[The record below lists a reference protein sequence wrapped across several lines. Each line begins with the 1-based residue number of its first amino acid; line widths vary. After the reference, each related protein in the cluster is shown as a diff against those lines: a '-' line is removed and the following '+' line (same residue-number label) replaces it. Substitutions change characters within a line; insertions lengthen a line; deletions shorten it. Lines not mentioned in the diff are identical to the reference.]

1 MMTQRHSDES
11 NNKKKK
17 KNFCEEEEPKG
28 ERAQQKSRLLTETK
42 TPTRFEHTWEEDP
55 DDGSLFFREDGA
67 AAFFFVRSLE
77 GEAFGK
83 RAREDHVKSQ
93 LPKQTY
99 LEIFTHFGKKN
110 CRSDFV

>member
-11 NNKKKK
+11 NNKKKKK

-28 ERAQQKSRLLTETK
+28 ERAQKSRLLTETK

-67 AAFFFVRSLE
+67 AFFFVRSKERRL
-77 GEAFGK
+77 GK
-83 RAREDHVKSQ
+83 ERERI
-93 LPKQTY
+93 T
-99 LEIFTHFGKKN
+99 
-110 CRSDFV
+110 

>member
-28 ERAQQKSRLLTETK
+28 ERAQKSRLLNGDKNTDALRTHLGGGSG
-42 TPTRFEHTWEEDP
+42 RRI
-55 DDGSLFFREDGA
+55 SLFSRRGGVLFCP
-67 AAFFFVRSLE
+67 LE

>member
-1 MMTQRHSDES
+1 MTQRHSFLYDES
-11 NNKKKK
+11 NNKKK

-28 ERAQQKSRLLTETK
+28 ERAQKSRLLTETK

-67 AAFFFVRSLE
+67 AFFFVRSLE

-83 RAREDHVKSQ
+83 RAERI
-93 LPKQTY
+93 T
-99 LEIFTHFGKKN
+99 
-110 CRSDFV
+110 

>member
-28 ERAQQKSRLLTETK
+28 ERAQKSRLLTETK

-67 AAFFFVRSLE
+67 AFFFVRSKERRL
-77 GEAFGK
+77 GK
-83 RAREDHVKSQ
+83 ERERI
-93 LPKQTY
+93 T
-99 LEIFTHFGKKN
+99 
-110 CRSDFV
+110 